1 MKYYRILSFILTGVL
16 LCGTV
21 SYAAEPESRKTEGT
35 SAAFLRM
42 QMGLGRMRRV
52 RKSRGMI
59 RTSQTTRIQT
69 QARMQTQETR
79 IPRPE
84 AQEA

>member
-35 SAAFLRM
+35 SVAFFKDADGSGKDEKGLEIPGMLRM
-42 QMGLGRMRRV
+42 
-52 RKSRGMI
+52 
-59 RTSQTTRIQT
+59 SQTTRIQT

-79 IPRPE
+79 IPRQE